1 MALGRSPE
9 IPEPRL
15 GGDLL
20 QREDGLYNS
29 LQSLQQPSAECPGS
43 ITRAGQAEMQSE
55 DIFPRVCVN
64 ITKITFFSPILLPE
78 HPQTECLGSLWVV
91 LEFPLGSLWSSL
103 WAPTGFCWSVLWIL
117 VRFYWISLWVPIGFC

>member
-43 ITRAGQAEMQSE
+43 ITHAGQAEMQSE

-91 LEFPLGSLWSSL
+91 LEFPLGSLWVALEFPLGSH
-103 WAPTGFCWSVLWIL
+103 WIL
-117 VRFYWISLWVPIGFC
+117 LECPLDSC